1 MKSEF
6 VFALETAGWP
16 VLVITPS
23 GVIWRANAAA
33 AELFSAVTETGRL
46 SAASIWS
53 PENDSTVEVFLSRAQ
68 TTTQEAVPLKLRTKN
83 GQTVQFSAYLAAFNK
98 DGQKHFLLQLLKP
111 ASARPKTASPP
122 EADSARASQEPRRPT
137 PETGESNIAH
147 KQKLEFALQL
157 ARSVALDFNNAL
169 TSILGYTSLILSRT
183 ELDNPWR
190 PALLEME
197 KSAEKAA
204 EVAADLAAFSRQD
217 KDTPSQVAGNLN
229 DLVRRTVELSQST
242 SPDTISWALELE
254 PKLYTVNFDEAKVQQ
269 AFVKII
275 DNALQALP
283 EEGRVAVRTR
293 NQDVEQDVEDGRVH
307 LPAGSYVCIE
317 FEDTGCGIEPD
328 VLPRIFEPF
337 FTTKP
342 TGHRGLG
349 LAWVYGIVTNHGGR
363 VAVSSQPGQGTLV
376 RVYLP
381 AQKKIVLDRALAAD
395 DLGGTETIL
404 LVDDEDLLLT
414 MGSTVL
420 SSFGYRVLTAN
431 SGRKALELFRDHAP
445 EISLVITDLVMPQMS
460 GRELI
465 QELRR
470 QSPSVKVICSTGYAG
485 ALNSDTEESSLQ
497 KPFTSVDL
505 LRTVK
510 RALAETKAS

>member
-6 VFALETAGWP
+6 VFAFETAAWP

-53 PENDSTVEVFLSRAQ
+53 SENDATVEVFLSRAQ
-68 TTTQEAVPLKLRTKN
+68 TKAQEAVPVKLRTKN
-83 GQTVQFSAYLAAFNK
+83 GQTAQFSAYLAAFNK
-98 DGQKHFLLQLLKP
+98 DGQKHFLVQLLKP
-111 ASARPKTASPP
+111 AAARAKSSPPP
-122 EADSARASQEPRRPT
+122 EAENSRLSPESRRGT
-137 PETGESNIAH
+137 PETGESNLAQ

-217 KDTPSQVAGNLN
+217 KEAPSQVAGNLN
-229 DLVRRTVELSQST
+229 DVVRRTVEIFQS
-242 SPDTISWALELE
+242 SAPEGISWDLELE
-254 PKLYTVNFDEAKVQQ
+254 PKLYTVHFDEAKVQQ
-269 AFVKII
+269 AFVKIL
-275 DNALQALP
+275 DNAVQAVP
-283 EEGRVAVRTR
+283 EQGRVAVRTR
-293 NQDVEQDVEDGRVH
+293 NQDLEQDVEDGRVH

-317 FEDTGCGIEPD
+317 FEDSGCGIEPS

-337 FTTKP
+337 FTTKAM
-342 TGHRGLG
+342 GHRGLG

-363 VAVSSQPGQGTLV
+363 VAVSSQPERGTLV

-431 SGRKALELFRDHAP
+431 NGRKALELFQEHAH
-445 EISLVITDLVMPQMS
+445 EIQLVITDLVMPQMS

-470 QSPSVKVICSTGYAG
+470 QSPSVRIICSSGYAG
-485 ALNSDTEESSLQ
+485 ALNTDTEESSLQ